1 MVVLKLADEVYEL
14 QGWEP
19 PAKKQEIASKNRSI
33 NMPPEPAKVPPL
45 DSHER
50 KRNKDPRE

>member
-19 PAKKQEIASKNRSI
+19 PTKKPEIATQNRSA
-33 NMPPEPAKVPPL
+33 NKVTPSAPPPGN
-45 DSHER
+45 SYR
-50 KRNKDPRE
+50 KKGADTRK